1 MKGFEMKVEYG
12 KLSSQFLIAALL
24 ATGTGTGYLNYHQPV
39 ILADSASDSL
49 EITQTQAVNFIDQ
62 QSGKVVGSQQLV
74 LQKNGKT
81 FASDTKLKLPSG
93 YKRADK
99 FTYDLSGGDSKDS
112 HYTVAKDGKITWNVY
127 VSKDSDQ
134 QESGSNAKTIT
145 STNTTHNDD
154 GTDTITTTVT
164 TTTGSKNSIKTSSV
178 DSTSASSGSSILEPN
193 GDDST
198 SSDTNEDAS
207 QPSLISN
214 QTKASVSSSQAAVT
228 SNAAKLLDP
237 NGSSATPSSTQVSE
251 AKSTHPS
258 ATSGSSSA
266 ASSTTNANSNN
277 NESATSSASILEPNG
292 SSASNTSATSSSPAT
307 SSANVGA
314 TSGSSSAANSSS
326 STPTS
331 SSASTDNVSNNGQ
344 NSQTLPQTSADQA
357 TPAAE
362 EAIGLGLAGVLA
374 GIGLGHVIVKHHG
387 RRKNE

>member
-1 MKGFEMKVEYG
+1 MKGFAMKVEYG

-24 ATGTGTGYLNYHQPV
+24 ATGTGAGYLKYHQPV

-74 LQKNGKT
+74 LQKNRKT

-145 STNTTHNDD
+145 STNTTHN
-154 GTDTITTTVT
+154 
-164 TTTGSKNSIKTSSV
+164 
-178 DSTSASSGSSILEPN
+178 
-193 GDDST
+193 
-198 SSDTNEDAS
+198 
-207 QPSLISN
+207 
-214 QTKASVSSSQAAVT
+214 
-228 SNAAKLLDP
+228 NAAKLLDP
-237 NGSSATPSSTQVSE
+237 NGGNATTSSTQVSK
-251 AKSTHPS
+251 AKSTQS
-258 ATSGSSSA
+258 SKTSGSPSA

-292 SSASNTSATSSSPAT
+292 SSASNTPATSSSPAT

-331 SSASTDNVSNNGQ
+331 GSASTDNVSNNGQ

-374 GIGLGHVIVKHHG
+374 GIGLGHVIVKHHS
-387 RRKNE
+387 RKKNE

>member
-1 MKGFEMKVEYG
+1 MKGFAMKVEYG

-24 ATGTGTGYLNYHQPV
+24 ATGTGAGYLNYHQPV

-251 AKSTHPS
+251 AKSPQ
-258 ATSGSSSA
+258 SSA

-292 SSASNTSATSSSPAT
+292 SSASNTPATSSSPAT

-331 SSASTDNVSNNGQ
+331 GSASTDNVSNNGQ
-344 NSQTLPQTSADQA
+344 NSQMLPQTSADQA

>member
-24 ATGTGTGYLNYHQPV
+24 ATGTGAGYLNYHQPV

-266 ASSTTNANSNN
+266 ASSTTNAN